1 MHHTKLYS
9 ILKQIPFLK
18 LGTVDN
24 FQSLKEEITT
34 YKDQVRYQPF
44 IQETAGA
51 VFKDE
56 GYMNLDLSPIY
67 ENEFYMFNDTSET
80 HIKKVSD
87 YIKTNN
93 GHYPEF
99 ELQETGLACP
109 VATQTIN
116 HIIETPASCRLS
128 RLPAGLHVKQ
138 HRHYFI
144 DIVPRCTEI
153 VLHIP
158 VITNPKVIAKVSAF
172 NRDDFH
178 TTHFGEGELWYLNP
192 WHFHVFENH
201 SNEDRYHIWMN
212 AYLNHPNDQPI
223 NNKLNQLLE
232 SAVRKYRGS
241 WIHGEGRPRTHVEDK
256 RLDFFKDFDTSAWAV
271 TNK

>member
-1 MHHTKLYS
+1 MHHTQLYS

-18 LGTVDN
+18 LGTIEN
-24 FQSLKEEITT
+24 FQALKDEIVA

-44 IQETAGA
+44 IQESAGKE
-51 VFKDE
+51 FSDD

-67 ENEFYMFNDTSET
+67 ENEFYKFNDTSET
-80 HIKKVSD
+80 HIKKVAD
-87 YIKTNN
+87 YIKSNG

-99 ELQETGLACP
+99 TLQETGRICP
-109 VATQTIN
+109 VTTNVIN
-116 HIIETPASCRLS
+116 NLIETPASCRLS
-128 RLPAGLHVKQ
+128 RLPAGKEVKQ

-172 NRDDFH
+172 KDIDPH
-178 TTHFGEGELWYLNP
+178 VTHFGEGELWFLNP

-201 SNEDRYHIWMN
+201 SDQDRYHIWMN
-212 AYLNHPNDQPI
+212 AYLNHPNDTPI
-223 NNKLNQLLE
+223 NNRLNQLLE
-232 SAVRKYRGS
+232 SAVKKYRGP
-241 WIHGEGRPRTHVEDK
+241 WIRGEGKTRGHIGNPDY
-256 RLDFFKDFDTSAWAV
+256 DFFKDFELPSFNDT
-271 TNK
+271 K